1 MNRRWQDG
9 LFSHSEPDFHHARGF
24 GADYADHPDRVTGK
38 LFVPGP
44 DDRLTFT
51 VKRELS
57 DEAPLVVKT
66 LENGIVCREQE
77 CLLLLV
83 PEDTAQL
90 PFGAYRY
97 DVELVL
103 ASGYTDT
110 VIPPSLFLVTG
121 EVTAHGEV

>member
-1 MNRRWQDG
+1 MSFSVIRNRI
-9 LFSHSEPDFHHARGF
+9 SITRGDS
-24 GADYADHPDRVTGK
+24 AQITLTIRDRVTGK

>member
-1 MNRRWQDG
+1 MGFSVIRNRI
-9 LFSHSEPDFHHARGF
+9 SITRGDS
-24 GADYADHPDRVTGK
+24 AQITLTIRDRVTGK

-57 DEAPLVVKT
+57 DEAPVVVKT
-66 LENGIVCREQE
+66 LDNGIVRREQE

-83 PEDTAQL
+83 PEDTARL
-90 PFGAYRY
+90 PFGTYRY

-110 VIPPSLFLVTG
+110 VIPPSPFLVTG
-121 EVTAHGEV
+121 EVTTHGEI

>member
-1 MNRRWQDG
+1 MSIR
-9 LFSHSEPDFHHARGF
+9 
-24 GADYADHPDRVTGK
+24 DRVTGK
-38 LFVPGP
+38 PFIPGP

-57 DEAPLVVKT
+57 DEAPVVVKT
-66 LENGIVCREQE
+66 LDNGIVRREQE

-83 PEDTAQL
+83 PEDTARL
-90 PFGAYRY
+90 PFGAYWY

-110 VIPPSLFLVTG
+110 VIPPSPFLVTG
-121 EVTAHGEV
+121 EVTVHGKI

>member
-1 MNRRWQDG
+1 MGFSVIRNRI
-9 LFSHSEPDFHHARGF
+9 SITRGDS
-24 GADYADHPDRVTGK
+24 AQITLTIWDRVTGK

>member
-1 MNRRWQDG
+1 MGFSVIRNRI
-9 LFSHSEPDFHHARGF
+9 SITRGDS
-24 GADYADHPDRVTGK
+24 AQITLAIRDRVTGK

-66 LENGIVCREQE
+66 LDNGIVRREQE
-77 CLLLLV
+77 CILLLV

-90 PFGAYRY
+90 PFGTYRY

-103 ASGYTDT
+103 VSGYTDT
-110 VIPPSLFLVTG
+110 VIPPSPFIVTG
-121 EVTAHGEV
+121 EVTAHGTI

>member
-1 MNRRWQDG
+1 MGFSVIRNRI
-9 LFSHSEPDFHHARGF
+9 SITRGDS
-24 GADYADHPDRVTGK
+24 AQITLTIRDRVTGG

-57 DEAPLVVKT
+57 DENPLIVKT
-66 LENGIVCREQE
+66 LDNGIVRREQD

-83 PEDTAQL
+83 PEDTARL

-110 VIPPSLFLVTG
+110 VIPPSPFIVTG
-121 EVTAHGEV
+121 EVTAHGTV